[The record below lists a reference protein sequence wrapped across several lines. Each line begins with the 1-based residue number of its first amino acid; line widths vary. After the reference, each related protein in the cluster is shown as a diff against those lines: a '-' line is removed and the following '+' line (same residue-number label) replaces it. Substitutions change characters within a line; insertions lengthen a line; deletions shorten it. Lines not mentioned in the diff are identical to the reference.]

1 MERRRLRRGWGR
13 RAGLREARERRG
25 DREGFGREGMERREG
40 TVDDVDVGEDKEGLL
55 LQEGVK
61 VGGGDVGDV
70 LRGVEQEAFV
80 GLRLR
85 EDLNGGVGG
94 FQRFEQLSVK
104 EAREANQIIDVVDQ
118 DEELKHRVVAPTILL
133 LFIRRGRVKL
143 QQRRVHEEQ
152 SGQILQQIDGGAAIR
167 HLVILQSLGPQH
179 VDRTQELLVRLVS
192 PVLFPHGLIEIAF
205 EHHSLF

>member
-1 MERRRLRRGWGR
+1 
-13 RAGLREARERRG
+13 
-25 DREGFGREGMERREG
+25 MERREG
-40 TVDDVDVGEDKEGLL
+40 TVDDIDVGEDKEGLL

-61 VGGGDVGDV
+61 VGGGQVREV
-70 LRGVEQEAFV
+70 LGGVEQEALV
-80 GLRLR
+80 GLRLG

-94 FQRFEQLSVK
+94 FQRFEQLFVK
-104 EAREANQIIDVVDQ
+104 EAREANQIVDVIDQ
-118 DEELKHRVVAPTILL
+118 YEELKHRVVAPTILL
-133 LFIRRGRVKL
+133 LGILRRVKL

-192 PVLFPHGLIEIAF
+192 PILFPHGLIEVAF
-205 EHHSLF
+205 EHNPSF

>member
-1 MERRRLRRGWGR
+1 
-13 RAGLREARERRG
+13 
-25 DREGFGREGMERREG
+25 MERREG
-40 TVDDVDVGEDKEGLL
+40 TVDDISVGEDKEGLL

-61 VGGGDVGDV
+61 VGGGQVREV
-70 LRGVEQEAFV
+70 LGGVEQEALV
-80 GLRLR
+80 GLRLG

-94 FQRFEQLSVK
+94 FQRFEQLFVK
-104 EAREANQIIDVVDQ
+104 EAREANQIVDVIDQ
-118 DEELKHRVVAPTILL
+118 YEELKHRVVVPTILL
-133 LFIRRGRVKL
+133 LVILRGRVKL

-152 SGQILQQIDGGAAIR
+152 SGQILQQIDGATAIR

-192 PVLFPHGLIEIAF
+192 PILFPHGLIEIAF

>member
-1 MERRRLRRGWGR
+1 MQ
-13 RAGLREARERRG
+13 
-25 DREGFGREGMERREG
+25 RREG
-40 TVDDVDVGEDKEGLL
+40 TGDDISVGEDEEGLL

-61 VGGGDVGDV
+61 VGGGQVRDV
-70 LRGVEQEAFV
+70 LGGVEQEALV

-94 FQRFEQLSVK
+94 FQRIEQLFVK
-104 EAREANQIIDVVDQ
+104 EAREANQSVDVIDQ
-118 DEELKHRVVAPTILL
+118 YEELKHRVVVPTILL
-133 LFIRRGRVKL
+133 LVILRGRVKL

-152 SGQILQQIDGGAAIR
+152 SGQILQQIDGVAALR

-192 PVLFPHGLIEIAF
+192 PRLFPHGLIEIAF

>member
-1 MERRRLRRGWGR
+1 MERRRLRRGWSR

-25 DREGFGREGMERREG
+25 DREGFRRERMQRREG
-40 TVDDVDVGEDKEGLL
+40 TVDDVGVGENEEGLL

-61 VGGGDVGDV
+61 VGRGEVKDV
-70 LRGVEQEAFV
+70 LDGVEQEAFV

-104 EAREANQIIDVVDQ
+104 EARETNQVVDVIDQ
-118 DEELKHRVVAPTILL
+118 DEELKHRVVVPTILL
-133 LFIRRGRVKL
+133 LGILRGRVKL
-143 QQRRVHEEQ
+143 QQRRVHEEE
-152 SGQILQQIDGGAAIR
+152 SGQILQQIDGATSLR

>member
-1 MERRRLRRGWGR
+1 
-13 RAGLREARERRG
+13 
-25 DREGFGREGMERREG
+25 MERREG
-40 TVDDVDVGEDKEGLL
+40 TVDDVGVGENEEGLL

-61 VGGGDVGDV
+61 VGRGEVKDV
-70 LRGVEQEAFV
+70 LDGVEQEAFV

-104 EAREANQIIDVVDQ
+104 EARETNQVVDVIDQ
-118 DEELKHRVVAPTILL
+118 DEELKHRVVVPTILL
-133 LFIRRGRVKL
+133 LGILRGRVKL
-143 QQRRVHEEQ
+143 QQRRVHEEE
-152 SGQILQQIDGGAAIR
+152 SGQILQQIDGATSLR

-192 PVLFPHGLIEIAF
+192 PILFPHGLIEIAF